1 MFSLKCMRV
10 LRCIFPPFMHVALT
24 SPDDRTLFMYSRKD
38 SSLIS
43 LSVKMKLAPLPC
55 WPAVLYKPFRS
66 SIKLAVLYD
75 LAWDG
80 AHKRCFSSQKRLT
93 IYSSESPAVI
103 QWESPN
109 PLPLQKDR
117 GRKTS
122 RCLRMMRHEWNV
134 HAKPPEKTQNTHKY
148 HRGSKCDTSECRQW
162 TEEEKYLKDSNTVS
176 KRVKVR

>member
-75 LAWDG
+75 LARDG

-134 HAKPPEKTQNTHKY
+134 HAKPPEKTLISITEAANVTPLNAGNGQRKKNTSKILIQCQ
-148 HRGSKCDTSECRQW
+148 RGWKWD
-162 TEEEKYLKDSNTVS
+162 KA
-176 KRVKVR
+176 